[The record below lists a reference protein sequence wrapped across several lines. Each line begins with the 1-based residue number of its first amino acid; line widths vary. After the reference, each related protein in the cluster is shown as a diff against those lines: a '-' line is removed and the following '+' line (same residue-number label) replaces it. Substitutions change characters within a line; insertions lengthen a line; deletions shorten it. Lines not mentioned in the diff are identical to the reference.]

1 MSQCLKADNGLHTF
15 HFSRVD
21 PELEPILQTYLTCI
35 ACGERRAIGVLGDLL
50 VRENKEWV
58 KMEPEHESE

>member
-1 MSQCLKADNGLHTF
+1 MSKCLLNDTGLHTF
-15 HFSRVD
+15 TFSKVD
-21 PELEPILQTYLTCI
+21 QDIEPILQTYLTCI

-58 KMEPEHESE
+58 KMEPEHEG